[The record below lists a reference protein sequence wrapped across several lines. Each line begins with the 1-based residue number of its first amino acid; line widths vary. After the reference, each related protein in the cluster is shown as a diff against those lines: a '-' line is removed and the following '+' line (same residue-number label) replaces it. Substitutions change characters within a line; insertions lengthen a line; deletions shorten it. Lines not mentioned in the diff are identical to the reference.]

1 MPLAVLRADWE
12 IARRGYARYAAYRAA
27 TIAGLFT
34 NTVFGFLRSFI
45 LLGLY
50 EHRSVIG
57 GYDATATL
65 TYTWLTQALMTP
77 VMVYGWRDLA
87 LRIRSGDIATD
98 LVRPIEPLRA
108 WLAFDLGR
116 AFYHFI
122 SRGIPPFL
130 LGAVVFRLTAPG
142 EPLVWLA
149 FLVSVV
155 LAVVVSFAFRFL
167 YNVASF
173 WLVDDRGVA
182 VLAMIAVSF
191 FSGFLIPIAFFP
203 DWLAAIARATPFP
216 AMLQLPIDIFVGTA
230 AGPQILA
237 TLAVQLAWAMALLAA
252 AQGLLAL
259 GVRRLVVQGG

>member
-1 MPLAVLRADWE
+1 MIAALRVDFE

-50 EHRSVIG
+50 EHRAVIG

-77 VMVYGWRDLA
+77 IMVYGWRDLA

-130 LGAVVFRLTAPG
+130 LGTVVFRLAAPG
-142 EPLVWLA
+142 DLLVWLA

-167 YNVASF
+167 YNAASF
-173 WLVDDRGVA
+173 WLADDRGMA
-182 VLAMIAVSF
+182 ILAMIAVSF
-191 FSGFLIPIAFFP
+191 FSGFLVPVAFFP

-216 AMLQLPIDIFVGTA
+216 SMLQLPIDIFIGTA
-230 AGPQILA
+230 TGPQITA
-237 TLAVQLAWAMALLAA
+237 TLAVQLAWAVALLAA
-252 AQGLLAL
+252 AQGVFAL
-259 GVRRLVVQGG
+259 GTRRLVVQGG

>member
-1 MPLAVLRADWE
+1 MIAALRADFE

-50 EHRSVIG
+50 EHRAVIG

-65 TYTWLTQALMTP
+65 TYTWLTQALIAP
-77 VMVYGWRDLA
+77 VVLWGWRDLA
-87 LRIRSGDIATD
+87 FRIRSGDIATD
-98 LVRPIEPLRA
+98 LIRPIEPLRA
-108 WLAFDLGR
+108 GLAFDLGR
-116 AFYHFI
+116 ALYHLIF
-122 SRGIPPFL
+122 RGIPPLL
-130 LGAVVFRLTAPG
+130 LGAVVFRLTSPG

-155 LAVVVSFAFRFL
+155 LAVVVSFGFRFL
-167 YNVASF
+167 YNLASF
-173 WLVDDRGVA
+173 WLLDDRGVA
-182 VLAMIAVSF
+182 VLAMLAVSF
-191 FSGFLIPIAFFP
+191 FSGFMVPIAFFP

-216 AMLQLPIDIFVGTA
+216 SMLQLPIDIFVGAVT
-230 AGPQILA
+230 GPEILG
-237 TLAVQLAWAMALLAA
+237 TLALQLAWAVALLAA
-252 AQGLLAL
+252 AQAVFTL

>member
-1 MPLAVLRADWE
+1 LIAALRADFE

-77 VMVYGWRDLA
+77 VVVWGWRDLA

-98 LVRPIEPLRA
+98 LIRPIEPLRA
-108 WLAFDLGR
+108 GLAFDLGR
-116 AFYHFI
+116 ALYHLIF
-122 SRGIPPFL
+122 RGIPPFL
-130 LGAVVFRLTAPG
+130 LGAVVFRLAVPG

-167 YNVASF
+167 YNLASF
-173 WLVDDRGVA
+173 WLLDDRGVA

-191 FSGFLIPIAFFP
+191 FSGFMIPIAFFP

-216 AMLQLPIDIFVGTA
+216 SMLQLPIDIFVGA
-230 AGPQILA
+230 VQGPAILA
-237 TLAVQLAWAMALLAA
+237 TLALQLAWAVALLAA
-252 AQGLLAL
+252 AQAVLRI

>member
-1 MPLAVLRADWE
+1 MIAALRADFE

-50 EHRSVIG
+50 EQRAVIG

-77 VMVYGWRDLA
+77 IVVYGWRDLA
-87 LRIRSGDIATD
+87 LRIRTGDIATD

-116 AFYHFI
+116 AAYHFI
-122 SRGIPPFL
+122 FRGIPPFL
-130 LGAVVFRLTAPG
+130 LGAVAFRLTAPA

-149 FLVSVV
+149 FLVSVL
-155 LAVVVSFAFRFL
+155 LAVVVSFGFRFL
-167 YNVASF
+167 YNLASF

-216 AMLQLPIDIFVGTA
+216 AMLQLPVDIFVGAVT
-230 AGPQILA
+230 GPEIVG
-237 TLAVQLAWAMALLAA
+237 TLAVQLAWAVALLAT
-252 AQGLLAL
+252 AQAVFVL
-259 GVRRLVVQGG
+259 GARRLVVQGG

>member
-1 MPLAVLRADWE
+1 MPLAALRADWE
-12 IARRGYARYAAYRAA
+12 IARRGYARHAAYRAA
-27 TIAGLFT
+27 TYAGLFT

-50 EHRSVIG
+50 EQRTVIG

-65 TYTWLTQALMTP
+65 TYTWLTQALIMP
-77 VMVYGWRDLA
+77 VVLWGWRDLA

-116 AFYHFI
+116 AAYHLVF
-122 SRGIPPFL
+122 RGIPPFL

-142 EPLVWLA
+142 DPLVWVA

-167 YNVASF
+167 YNLASF
-173 WLVDDRGVA
+173 WLLDDRGVA

-191 FSGFLIPIAFFP
+191 FSGFMIPIAFFP

-216 AMLQLPIDIFVGTA
+216 AMLQLPIDIFVGA
-230 AGPQILA
+230 VRGPEILA
-237 TLAVQLAWAMALLAA
+237 TLAVQLAWALALLAA
-252 AQGLLAL
+252 ARGAFAL